1 MNNKSKDRFEITELF
16 MVKADMH
23 RKFIGE
29 INRHTDVDGN
39 KFVTGKV
46 FVQEGQIW
54 SMADNQYELGRFLDD
69 ICILKVDYNI
79 HTIVGKTSEITGTS
93 IFLN

>member
-1 MNNKSKDRFEITELF
+1 MDKKSKDRFEITELF
-16 MVKADMH
+16 MTKADWN

-46 FVQEGQIW
+46 FVQDGEIW
-54 SMADNQYELGRFLDD
+54 SMADNQYELSRFLDD
-69 ICILKVDYNI
+69 ICKLKLDYNL
-79 HTIVGKTSEITGTS
+79 HTIVGKTSEIAGTS
-93 IFLN
+93 FFLN